1 MSSTGNGHSH
11 VPAEVVEFQYP
22 PIAEVVLR
30 KPRRRPIWTPLIL
43 FLLTVISTLAVGAE
57 FSISY
62 SQNREPFSGD
72 ENPFVT
78 MARPFQHPELLALG
92 VPFSF
97 TLLGILLAHELGHYF
112 TCRKYG
118 IDVTY
123 PYFIPAPTILG
134 TFGAFIRVRSPIPT
148 RKALFDVGLSG
159 PVVGFVFAVPALIF
173 AIANSKIVPGMAFT
187 DPTGLRF
194 GNPPLVQLLIAMLRP
209 HTPPGDILLHP
220 VGRAAW
226 VGLFVTALNLL
237 PAWQLDG
244 GHILFSLAGQS
255 HLRISIA
262 VSVVLLAMGRLDPL
276 WYAWGGLLLGL
287 TLRFRHPPVY
297 DNWTPLDRARRRWAV
312 VALAMFVLCFTPW
325 PAI

>member
-1 MSSTGNGHSH
+1 M
-11 VPAEVVEFQYP
+11 
-22 PIAEVVLR
+22 
-30 KPRRRPIWTPLIL
+30 
-43 FLLTVISTLAVGAE
+43 
-57 FSISY
+57 
-62 SQNREPFSGD
+62 
-72 ENPFVT
+72 
-78 MARPFQHPELLALG
+78 LALG

-134 TFGAFIRVRSPIPT
+134 TFGAFIRIRSPIPT

-173 AIANSKIVPGMAFT
+173 AIANSKIVPGMALS

-194 GNPPLVQLLIAMLRP
+194 GNPPLVQILMAMLRP

-244 GHILFSLAGQS
+244 GHILYCLTSRLHRRISLAVGA
-255 HLRISIA
+255 II
-262 VSVVLLAMGRLDPL
+262 LAMGLLGIWRNIFWDG
-276 WYAWGGLLLGL
+276 WVMWGGLLLVFSWF
-287 TLRFRHPPVY
+287 FRHPPLM
-297 DNWTPLDRARRRWAV
+297 NRWEPLDPNRRMWAV
-312 VALAMFVLCFTPW
+312 FALIIFVLCFTPW
-325 PAI
+325 PTTNP